1 MIPLRSEETGNV
13 PSFMG
18 DEDCPWIANPQHQF
32 GLGLSEKKKKFL
44 DFLLVPASVFGFM
57 ASPSLYMFFVIC
69 FVCLFGD
76 RVSLAVGIL
85 ELII

>member
-32 GLGLSEKKKKFL
+32 GLGLNEKKKFL

-57 ASPSLYMFFVIC
+57 ASPSLYIFFC
-69 FVCLFGD
+69 YLFCLFGD
-76 RVSLAVGIL
+76 RVSLALGIL